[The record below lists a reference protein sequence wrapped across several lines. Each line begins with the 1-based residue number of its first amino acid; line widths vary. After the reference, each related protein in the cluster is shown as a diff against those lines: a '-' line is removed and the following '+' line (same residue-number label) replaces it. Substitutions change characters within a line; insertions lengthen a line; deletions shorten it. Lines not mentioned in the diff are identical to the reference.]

1 MILLYAVL
9 AGLLAGLLRAW
20 AGRRPLQVPDLR
32 LTGLVIL
39 VFLPQFFAFYFPLT
53 RKSIPDKWASI
64 ALAVSQVI
72 FLFFTWV
79 NRRQPGF
86 WMLGLGLFFNLA
98 VILPNGGWM
107 PITPQA
113 ASRIYPD
120 SPSSSWKIG
129 DRLGTG
135 KDIVLRPKDIRLE
148 WLSDRFV
155 FPIGLKMA
163 FSLGDVLISVG
174 AFWFCWSFGS
184 INRSQR
190 SDRSPPAS
198 VTI

>member
-1 MILLYAVL
+1 LILLYAVL

-20 AGRRPLQVPDLR
+20 AKKHPLRVPDLR
-32 LTGLVIL
+32 LTGLVVL
-39 VFLPQFFAFYFPLT
+39 VFLPQFFTFYFPLT

-72 FLFFTWV
+72 FLLFIWV

-86 WMLGLGLFFNLA
+86 WMLGLGLIFNLA

-107 PITPQA
+107 PITPKT
-113 ASRIYPD
+113 ASQIYPD
-120 SPSSSWKIG
+120 SPPSSWKIG
-129 DRLGTG
+129 ARLGTG

-155 FPIGLKMA
+155 LPISPKAA
-163 FSLGDVLISVG
+163 FSLGDILIAVG
-174 AFWFCWSFGS
+174 AFWFCWSIGG
-184 INRSQR
+184 INQSQR
-190 SDRSPPAS
+190 LDRSPPAS
-198 VTI
+198 VS